1 MRMLTRLVVGVATAA
16 AAATMA
22 VTPALADP
30 NPGTV
35 PKPQNIVGV
44 GSDTTEF
51 ILDQLSHD
59 YNASHSANKVYSWD
73 ALNPKTGAQHD
84 SIVTKSGCAAI
95 PRPDGSSEGITAL
108 TTENAKTGTHPC
120 MDFARSSRDRTPS
133 DPPYASGG
141 IAFVDLAGDA
151 ETWATNPTTNAPS
164 NLSFTQLVNIYECK
178 VTNWDQVGG
187 KNAPIHAFIPQT
199 GSGTRAFWLTALGNG
214 TAITPGSCVS
224 DVSGTLEE
232 NEGVNPALAGPDTIV
247 DYSIGKWIAEAD
259 HSAKCFNKACTSNSS
274 GKACSPKSSQNL
286 YGCDTHGGMVLEKIS
301 GKAPTTGTGTSQK
314 INAGFAPQFIRT
326 LFDVVPYTTSTAD
339 HIPANLEPLFGASGW
354 VCKNATA
361 RTDLLDYGFVVHNT
375 TCGLT
380 H

>member
-247 DYSIGKWIAEAD
+247 A
-259 HSAKCFNKACTSNSS
+259 
-274 GKACSPKSSQNL
+274 
-286 YGCDTHGGMVLEKIS
+286 
-301 GKAPTTGTGTSQK
+301 
-314 INAGFAPQFIRT
+314 
-326 LFDVVPYTTSTAD
+326 
-339 HIPANLEPLFGASGW
+339 
-354 VCKNATA
+354 
-361 RTDLLDYGFVVHNT
+361 LLDRQVDRRGGPLRQVLQQGLHVQLERQGLLPQVEPEPVRLRHARRDGAGEDQRQGPDHRDGDQPEDQRRLRSPVHPDAVRR
-375 TCGLT
+375 GAVHHLDS
-380 H
+380 